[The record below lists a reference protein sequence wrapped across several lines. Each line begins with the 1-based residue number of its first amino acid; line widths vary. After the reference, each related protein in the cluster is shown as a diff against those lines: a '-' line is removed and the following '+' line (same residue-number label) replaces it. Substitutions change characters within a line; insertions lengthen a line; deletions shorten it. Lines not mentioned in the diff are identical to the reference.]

1 MTNINKPPHSS
12 SSSMQAL
19 QARQAQ
25 FLKEMAM
32 KKKGDA
38 PPKTKQMVE
47 VVAEIKAR
55 RMEALLSAVTESK
68 KTFAWQSGI
77 KERAAAQGFDLEQL
91 EYNGRPLTELTPE
104 EATDLVAEDGYFG
117 VNKTAQRLA
126 DFVITGGGEDLQ
138 RLQAGREGI
147 IRGFN
152 EAESIWGG
160 KLPEIS
166 YQTLEK
172 ALATIDDRIQELGG
186 GTVVDIQT

>member
-1 MTNINKPPHSS
+1 MTTINQPPQSS
-12 SSSMQAL
+12 SQMQAL
-19 QARQAQ
+19 KTRQAQ

-38 PPKTKQMVE
+38 PPEAKRMDE
-47 VVAEIKAR
+47 VVADIKTR
-55 RMEALLSAVTESK
+55 RMEALLSAETESK

-104 EATDLVAEDGYFG
+104 EATELVAEDGYFG
-117 VNKTAQRLA
+117 VKQTSQRLA
-126 DFVITGGGEDLQ
+126 DFVITGGGDDLQ
-138 RLQAGREGI
+138 RLQAGRDGI

-152 EAESIWGG
+152 EAEKIWGG

-172 ALATIDDRIQELGG
+172 ALATIDERIQEMGG
-186 GTVVDIQT
+186 GTVVDVQT